1 MGQANRF
8 APFVV
13 LAAIFI
19 VLQPAL
25 VALDCR
31 QSPASVAKRF
41 IKDYYYLDPAME
53 KWLCAQ
59 VADAQWVDAYLQSKS
74 DAAARRGFSIN
85 YLRRMFTR
93 LHVETIAAKADSA
106 SVHVQGTIREGIYPA
121 FMVIGKMFGLG
132 QSYTVDST
140 VHLVKENGRWR
151 VCNQS

>member
-1 MGQANRF
+1 MGQPNRF

-13 LAAIFI
+13 LAVLFV

-31 QSPASVAKRF
+31 QTPASVAKQF
-41 IKDYYYLDPAME
+41 IKDYYYLDPGME

-59 VADAQWVDAYLQSKS
+59 VTDAQWVDAYLHGQS
-74 DAAARRGFSIN
+74 DEAARRGFSVN

-93 LHVETIAAKADSA
+93 LHVKTIEAKADSA
-106 SVHVQGTIREGIYPA
+106 SVHVRGTARGGIYPA
-121 FMVIGKMFGLG
+121 FMVVGKMFGLG
-132 QSYTVDST
+132 QNYTVDST